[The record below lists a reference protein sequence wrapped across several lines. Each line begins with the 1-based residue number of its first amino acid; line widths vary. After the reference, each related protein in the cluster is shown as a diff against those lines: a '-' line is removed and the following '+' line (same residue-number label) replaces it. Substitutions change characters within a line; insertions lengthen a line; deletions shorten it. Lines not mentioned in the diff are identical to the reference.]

1 MRAVANDNESNLD
14 ILRGLLWRVLLD
26 AESCGAIEIE
36 DQNSAL
42 CHISAIP
49 GITIKG
55 ELR

>member
-36 DQNSAL
+36 DQKSAL
-42 CHISAIP
+42 RHISAIP